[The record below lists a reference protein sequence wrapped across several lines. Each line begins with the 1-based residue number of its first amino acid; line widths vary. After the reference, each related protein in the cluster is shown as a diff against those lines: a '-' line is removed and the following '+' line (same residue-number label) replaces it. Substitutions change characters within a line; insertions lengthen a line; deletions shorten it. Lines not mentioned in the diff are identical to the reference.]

1 MLRIDSEDIA
11 GLIKHLGTRGT
22 ADENSIIKVLGKVLP
37 PSTRVSNGEVI
48 DADGSTSAQ
57 MDALILS
64 NTSHPI
70 LFAQT
75 ADEFIF
81 PVESVLVAIE
91 IKGSL
96 SKEDVHE
103 DIPKKIRK
111 HDKLVSPSHSR
122 PVFAVFAHDA
132 ATHPKTVAKWFFEMP
147 EDARPDFFLVNN
159 SSLFG
164 VLDPNLAGGYKIVM
178 PFAPKPGES
187 DSRPFGELGGSEAGF
202 WWPLNTPLGE
212 HVRADHGRGMLL
224 FVKAVLD
231 ALSERGYA
239 DVAWLERYLEKVSTK
254 GIRYAKDGDP
264 VMELS

>member
-48 DADGSTSAQ
+48 DADGSSSAQ

-75 ADEFIF
+75 SDELIF
-81 PVESVLVAIE
+81 PVESVLLAIE
-91 IKGSL
+91 IKGGL
-96 SKEDVHE
+96 SKKDVDT
-103 DIPKKIRK
+103 DIPEKIRK
-111 HDKLVSPSHSR
+111 HQKLISPGHPR
-122 PVFAVFAHDA
+122 PAFAVFAHDA
-132 ATHPKTVAKWFFEMP
+132 TSHPKTVASWFFGMP

-164 VLDPNLAGGYKIVM
+164 ILDPTSANGYRIVM
-178 PFAPKPGES
+178 PFAPKAGES
-187 DSRPFGELGGSEAGF
+187 NSRPLAELGGSESGY
-202 WWPLNTPLGE
+202 WWPLSMPLGE
-212 HVRADHGRGMLL
+212 HVRADHGAGMLL

-231 ALSERGYA
+231 VLSERGYA
-239 DVAWLERYLEKVSTK
+239 DVTWLERYLDKVSTK
-254 GIRYAKDGDP
+254 SIRYAKDSDP

>member
-11 GLIKHLGTRGT
+11 GLVNHLGTRGT
-22 ADENSIIKVLGKVLP
+22 ADENSIIKVLDKVLP
-37 PSTRVSNGEVI
+37 PSTRVSSGEVI
-48 DADGSTSAQ
+48 DAEGSISAQ

-75 ADEFIF
+75 SDELIF

-91 IKGSL
+91 VKRGL
-96 SKEDVHE
+96 SKKDVDT
-103 DIPKKIRK
+103 DIPGKIRK
-111 HDKLVSPSHSR
+111 HQKLVSQSHPR

-132 ATHPKTVAKWFFEMP
+132 TSHPKTVANWFFEMP
-147 EDARPDFFLVNN
+147 NDARPDFFLVNN

-164 VLDPNLAGGYKIVM
+164 ILDPKSTDGYQIVM
-178 PFAPKPGES
+178 PFVPKPGES
-187 DSRPFGELGGSEAGF
+187 DSRPLAELGGTESGF
-202 WWPLNTPLGE
+202 WWPLSAPLGD

-231 ALSERGYA
+231 VLSERGYA
-239 DVAWLERYLEKVSTK
+239 DVTWLERYLDKVSTK
-254 GIRYAKDGDP
+254 SIRYAKDRKP
-264 VMELS
+264 IMEIS